1 MRIEF
6 HSYLDIYIILLVEYP
21 RYFLKPKKET
31 NSNIIFKNSLIV
43 YDWIKIA
50 LNTDDKN
57 TFICRRYLGTFPSI
71 YLSSKRN
78 PKSLFLVSA
87 FTSIKNIGIDKYL
100 SIFVEKIFE
109 TIDYIKDIKCPI
121 LFIHG
126 LEDPLIL
133 YYYSEELWNE
143 AKKYNKNIKSV
154 KRPKRGHNNFNIKD
168 DIIILKLYI

>member
-1 MRIEF
+1 
-6 HSYLDIYIILLVEYP
+6 
-21 RYFLKPKKET
+21 
-31 NSNIIFKNSLIV
+31 
-43 YDWIKIA
+43 
-50 LNTDDKN
+50 
-57 TFICRRYLGTFPSI
+57 
-71 YLSSKRN
+71 
-78 PKSLFLVSA
+78 LVSA

-109 TIDYIKDIKCPI
+109 TINYIKDIKCPI